1 MSRGSTAQLNRRLL
15 SLEGFSATQ
24 IKDRSVTQ
32 LVREEVQRLLD
43 EGRPTLPEL
52 REVLEEH
59 QEQLDR
65 LYYAVAKALGMK
77 KDVSSFV
84 KDL

>member
-1 MSRGSTAQLNRRLL
+1 M
-15 SLEGFSATQ
+15 
-24 IKDRSVTQ
+24 TQ

-43 EGRPTLPEL
+43 EGRPTLHEL

-59 QEQLDR
+59 REQLNR
-65 LYYAVAKALGMK
+65 LYYAVAKRLGMK
-77 KDVSSFV
+77 KDVSYFV